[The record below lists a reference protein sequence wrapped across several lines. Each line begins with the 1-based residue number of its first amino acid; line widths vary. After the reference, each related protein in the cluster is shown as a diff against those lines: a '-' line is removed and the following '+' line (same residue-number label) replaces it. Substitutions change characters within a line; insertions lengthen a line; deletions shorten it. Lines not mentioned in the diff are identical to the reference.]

1 MTWGVREMAADAMNK
16 QPAVS
21 RRVPLAILLAAGL
34 MLTGAGASVWLKP
47 TKMLAD
53 GKPPIVLH
61 TDVPE
66 GFGDWKIDASLVPVL
81 PDPTVQNKLDAL
93 YSETLNRT
101 YVNSNGQRIM
111 LSIAYGR
118 NQNSE
123 STAAHRPEFCY
134 VAQGFAIRGFGKDK
148 VVLPAHSLKVVRLEA
163 QIDRRIEPIT
173 YWVTL
178 NDEASTPGIERK
190 LQQLRYG
197 MQGLIV
203 DGMLMRISSLA
214 ETASPPGE
222 KPDYHLHDK
231 FIADMEKAMASGF
244 RPRFFGS

>member
-1 MTWGVREMAADAMNK
+1 MAADVMTT
-16 QPAVS
+16 PASVS
-21 RRVPLAILLAAGL
+21 RRVPLVIFLAASL
-34 MLTGAGASVWLKP
+34 MLGGAAASVWLKP
-47 TKMLAD
+47 TKMMAD

-61 TDVPE
+61 TVVPE
-66 GFGDWKIDASLVPVL
+66 SFGEWRVDPSMIPVL

-101 YVNSNGQRIM
+101 YINPNGQRIM

-134 VAQGFAIRGFGKDK
+134 VSQGFTIKGFGKET
-148 VVLPAHSLKVVRLEA
+148 VALPAHALNVVRLEA
-163 QIDRRIEPIT
+163 QADRRIEPIT

-178 NDEASTPGIERK
+178 NEEASTPGLDRK

-197 MQGLIV
+197 LQGYIV
-203 DGMLMRISSLA
+203 DGMLMRVSSLTDPS
-214 ETASPPGE
+214 ESSGG
-222 KPDYHLHDK
+222 KPDYRLHDQ
-231 FIADMEKAMASGF
+231 FIADLEKAMTPGF

>member
-1 MTWGVREMAADAMNK
+1 MAADVMTT
-16 QPAVS
+16 QTRVS

-34 MLTGAGASVWLKP
+34 MLGGAAASVWLKP
-47 TKMLAD
+47 TKMMAD
-53 GKPPIVLH
+53 GKP
-61 TDVPE
+61 
-66 GFGDWKIDASLVPVL
+66 
-81 PDPTVQNKLDAL
+81 PTVQNKLDAL

-101 YVNSNGQRIM
+101 YINPSGQRIM

-134 VAQGFAIRGFGKDK
+134 VSQGFTIKGFGKEK
-148 VVLPAHSLKVVRLEA
+148 VALPAHSLNVVRLEA
-163 QIDRRIEPIT
+163 RADRRVEPIT

-178 NDEASTPGIERK
+178 NEEASTPGLDRK

-197 MQGLIV
+197 LQGFIV
-203 DGMLMRISSLA
+203 DGMLMRISSLTDPA
-214 ETASPPGE
+214 MPSGGR
-222 KPDYHLHDK
+222 PDYRLHDQ
-231 FIADMEKAMASGF
+231 FIADLEKAMTTGF

>member
-1 MTWGVREMAADAMNK
+1 MAADVMTDTHK
-16 QPAVS
+16 VS
-21 RRVPLAILLAAGL
+21 RRVPLAILLAVGL
-34 MLTGAGASVWLKP
+34 MLAGAGASVLLKP

-53 GKPPIVLH
+53 EKPPIVLH
-61 TDVPE
+61 NDVPE
-66 GFGDWKIDASLVPVL
+66 LFGDWKIDPELIPVL
-81 PDPTVQNKLDAL
+81 PDPTVQDKLDAL

-101 YVNSNGQRIM
+101 YVNSRGQRIM

-134 VAQGFAIRGFGKDK
+134 VAQGFALRGFGKDQ
-148 VVLPAHSLKVVRLEA
+148 VTLPEHGLKVVRLEA
-163 QIDRRIEPIT
+163 QMDRRIEPIT

-178 NDEASTPGIERK
+178 NDEASTPGIDRK
-190 LQQLRYG
+190 MQQLRYG
-197 MQGLIV
+197 LQGFIV

-214 ETASPPGE
+214 DTLAPSGG
-222 KPDYHLHDK
+222 KPDYHLHDQ
-231 FIADMEKAMASGF
+231 FIADLEKAMPKGS

>member
-1 MTWGVREMAADAMNK
+1 MAADAMSK
-16 QPAVS
+16 QAEVS
-21 RRVPLAILLAAGL
+21 RRVPLAVLLAGAL
-34 MLTGAGASVWLKP
+34 MLAGAGAAVWLKP
-47 TKMLAD
+47 TRMIAD
-53 GKPPIVLH
+53 EKPAIVLNKV
-61 TDVPE
+61 VPE
-66 GFGDWKIDASLVPVL
+66 SFGGWKIDPSMTPVL
-81 PDPTVQNKLDAL
+81 PDPTVQNQLDTL

-101 YVNSNGQRIM
+101 YVNAQGQRVM

-134 VAQGFAIRGFGKDK
+134 VAQGFTIKGFGKEP
-148 VVLPAHSLKVVRLEA
+148 VALPAHALNVVRLEA
-163 QIDRRIEPIT
+163 QADRRIEPIT

-178 NDEASTPGIERK
+178 NETASTPGLDRK

-197 MQGLIV
+197 LQGYIV

-214 ETASPPGE
+214 DPSAALAGR
-222 KPDYHLHDK
+222 PDYRLHDQ
-231 FIADMEKAMASGF
+231 FIADLEKAMPSGF

>member
-1 MTWGVREMAADAMNK
+1 MAADVMTK
-16 QPAVS
+16 PAGVS
-21 RRVPLAILLAAGL
+21 RRVSLAIVLAAVL
-34 MLTGAGASVWLKP
+34 MAAGAGASVWLKP
-47 TKMLAD
+47 SKMLAD
-53 GKPPIVLH
+53 QKPPLVLH

-66 GFGDWKIDASLVPVL
+66 VFGDWKVDPSLIPVL
-81 PDPTVQNKLDAL
+81 PDPTVQNKLDTL

-101 YVNSNGQRIM
+101 YINGQGQRIM

-134 VAQGFAIRGFGKDK
+134 VAQGFAIRGFGKDQ
-148 VVLPAHSLKVVRLEA
+148 VTLPAHVLKVVRLEA
-163 QIDRRIEPIT
+163 QVDRRIEPIT

-178 NDEASTPGIERK
+178 NEEASTPGIDRK

-197 MQGLIV
+197 LQGFIV

-214 ETASPPGE
+214 DARAPSGG
-222 KPDYHLHDK
+222 KPDYHLHDR
-231 FIADMEKAMASGF
+231 FIADLEKAMSKGS

>member
-1 MTWGVREMAADAMNK
+1 MAADSMTP
-16 QPAVS
+16 QPHAN
-21 RRVPLAILLAAGL
+21 RRVSLAILLAASL
-34 MLTGAGASVWLKP
+34 MLAGAGASLWLKP

-53 GKPPIVLH
+53 EKPPLVLH

-66 GFGDWKIDASLVPVL
+66 TFGDWKVDSSLIPVL
-81 PDPTVQNKLDAL
+81 PDPTVQDKLDAL

-101 YVNSNGQRIM
+101 YINSRGERIM

-134 VAQGFAIRGFGKDK
+134 VAQGYAIRGFGKDQ
-148 VVLPAHSLKVVRLEA
+148 VTLPAHGLKVVRLEA
-163 QIDRRIEPIT
+163 QADRRIEPIT

-178 NDEASTPGIERK
+178 NEEASTPGIDRK
-190 LQQLRYG
+190 LRQLRYG
-197 MQGLIV
+197 LQGFIV

-214 ETASPPGE
+214 DALAPSGG
-222 KPDYHLHDK
+222 KPDYHLHDR
-231 FIADMEKAMASGF
+231 FIADLEKAMPTGS

>member
-1 MTWGVREMAADAMNK
+1 MPADVMIN
-16 QPAVS
+16 PSGVS
-21 RRVPLAILLAAGL
+21 RRLSVAILVAAGL
-34 MLTGAGASVWLKP
+34 MVAGAGASMLLKP
-47 TKMLAD
+47 TKMMAD
-53 GKPPIVLH
+53 MKPPIVLH

-66 GFGDWKIDASLVPVL
+66 GFGDWKVDPTMIPVL

-101 YVNSNGQRIM
+101 YINSRGQRIM

-148 VVLPAHSLKVVRLEA
+148 VALPAHALNVVRLEA
-163 QIDRRIEPIT
+163 QADRRVEPIT

-178 NDEASTPGIERK
+178 NEDASTPGIDRK

-197 MQGLIV
+197 LQGYIV

-214 ETASPPGE
+214 DALAPTGG
-222 KPDYHLHDK
+222 KPDYHLHDQ
-231 FIADMEKAMASGF
+231 FIADLEKAMSNGS

>member
-1 MTWGVREMAADAMNK
+1 MAADVMTT
-16 QPAVS
+16 QSTVS
-21 RRVPLAILLAAGL
+21 RRVPLAVLLAAGL
-34 MLTGAGASVWLKP
+34 MLAGVGGAVWLKP
-47 TKMLAD
+47 TKMIAD
-53 GKPPIVLH
+53 EKPPIVLS
-61 TDVPE
+61 TAVPE
-66 GFGDWKIDASLVPVL
+66 AFGEWKLDSSMTPVL
-81 PDPTVQNKLDAL
+81 PDPTVQNQLDAL

-101 YVNSNGQRIM
+101 YINPQGQRVM

-134 VAQGFAIRGFGKDK
+134 VAQGFTIKGFGKEH
-148 VVLPAHSLKVVRLEA
+148 VVLPAHALNVVRLEA
-163 QIDRRIEPIT
+163 QVDRRIEPIT

-178 NDEASTPGIERK
+178 NETASTPGLDRK

-197 MQGLIV
+197 LQGFIV

-214 ETASPPGE
+214 DEAAPSNG
-222 KPDYHLHDK
+222 KPDYRLHDQ
-231 FIADMEKAMASGF
+231 FIADLEKAMPLGF

>member
-1 MTWGVREMAADAMNK
+1 MAADVMTDAPK
-16 QPAVS
+16 VS
-21 RRVPLAILLAAGL
+21 RRVPLSILLAAGL
-34 MLTGAGASVWLKP
+34 MLAGAGASLLLKP
-47 TKMLAD
+47 SKMMAD
-53 GKPPIVLH
+53 EKPPIVLH

-66 GFGDWKIDASLVPVL
+66 RFGDWKVDPNLVPVL
-81 PDPTVQNKLDAL
+81 PDPTVQDAVNAL

-101 YVNSNGQRIM
+101 YVNARGQRVM

-134 VAQGFAIRGFGKDK
+134 VAQGFAMRGFGKDQ
-148 VVLPAHSLKVVRLEA
+148 VTLPEHALKVVRLEA
-163 QIDRRIEPIT
+163 QMDRRIEPIT

-178 NDEASTPGIERK
+178 NDEASIPGIDRK

-197 MQGLIV
+197 LQGYIV

-214 ETASPPGE
+214 DALAPSGS
-222 KPDYHLHDK
+222 KPDYHLHDQ
-231 FIADMEKAMASGF
+231 FIADLEKAMSKGS
-244 RPRFFGS
+244 RTRFFGS

>member
-1 MTWGVREMAADAMNK
+1 MAADVLTK
-16 QPAVS
+16 QDVAS
-21 RRVPLAILLAAGL
+21 SRVPLAVMLAGAL
-34 MLTGAGASVWLKP
+34 MLAGAGAAVLLKP
-47 TKMLAD
+47 TRMIAD
-53 GKPPIVLH
+53 EKPAIVLN
-61 TDVPE
+61 TVVPE
-66 GFGDWKIDASLVPVL
+66 TFGQWKVDPSITPVL
-81 PDPTVQNKLDAL
+81 PDPTVQNQLETL

-101 YVNSNGQRIM
+101 YINPQGQRIM

-134 VAQGFAIRGFGKDK
+134 VSQGFTIKGYGKES
-148 VVLPAHSLKVVRLEA
+148 VALPAHALNVVRLEA
-163 QIDRRIEPIT
+163 QADRRIEPIT

-178 NDEASTPGIERK
+178 NETASTPGLDRK

-197 MQGLIV
+197 LQGYIV

-214 ETASPPGE
+214 EPAAASLA
-222 KPDYHLHDK
+222 KPDYRLHDQ
-231 FIADMEKAMASGF
+231 FIADLEKAMPSGF

>member
-1 MTWGVREMAADAMNK
+1 MAADVMTT
-16 QPAVS
+16 PASVS
-21 RRVPLAILLAAGL
+21 RRLPLAILLAASL
-34 MLTGAGASVWLKP
+34 MLGGAAASAWLKP
-47 TKMLAD
+47 TKMMAD

-61 TDVPE
+61 SVVPE
-66 GFGDWKIDASLVPVL
+66 KFGEWRVDPSLIPVL

-101 YVNSNGQRIM
+101 YINPTGQRIM

-134 VAQGFAIRGFGKDK
+134 VSQGFTIKGFGKEK
-148 VVLPAHSLKVVRLEA
+148 VVLPAHALNVVRLEA
-163 QIDRRIEPIT
+163 QADRRIEPIT

-178 NDEASTPGIERK
+178 NEEASTPGIDRK

-197 MQGLIV
+197 LQGFIV
-203 DGMLMRISSLA
+203 DGMLMRISSLTDVA
-214 ETASPPGE
+214 ASSGG
-222 KPDYHLHDK
+222 KPDYRLHDQ
-231 FIADMEKAMASGF
+231 FIADLEKAMTPGF